1 MREQPKDVEES
12 VAVEVPNIEDPPQQK
27 PLYIRAMIW
36 ILDFFIAYDFPILLL
51 AAIGVAKAAPE
62 FGAVHLAP
70 QYTATWIAVALIFCK
85 YVFFPLTGVL

>member
-1 MREQPKDVEES
+1 MSVQSQDVEEN
-12 VAVEVPNIEDPPQQK
+12 VAVEDPGVDDPPQQK
-27 PLYIRAMIW
+27 AFCIRALIW
-36 ILDFFIAYDFPILLL
+36 TWEFFNAYDFPILLL

-85 YVFFPLTGVL
+85 F